1 MDEIQCRVRNFIT
14 ENFLYGQDGQFGNDD
29 SLIERGII
37 DSTGVLEIVAFL
49 ETDFGLEIED
59 WEIVPANLDSVN
71 RISGFIGQKRHAVV
85 EAR

>member
-1 MDEIQCRVRNFIT
+1 MDEIQGSVRYFIT

-59 WEIVPANLDSVN
+59 REIVPANLDSVN
-71 RISGFIGQKRHAVV
+71 RICGFIVQKKQAVV